1 MYTESNDQVPAWA
14 QTLIEGLSKT
24 NERLL
29 EVVDGLQ
36 KRQDRLE
43 AMMDGKKP
51 GKEDKPVE
59 ATQDEV
65 DRVLEKM

>member
-1 MYTESNDQVPAWA
+1 MYNSENEVPAWA
-14 QTLIEGLSKT
+14 QNLIEGLSKT

-36 KRQDRLE
+36 KRQDRIE
-43 AMMDGKKP
+43 AMLNGKNP